1 MEKRIY
7 HKELAAGRWKEL
19 SLIEQMGNI
28 GSEVGRTF
36 KYFKQNDKIGFEI
49 SFEKAIELFD
59 LTLDD
64 ERWKDKINKIT
75 ETRELFCSLVTNTIY
90 TDELEKK
97 MNNLDDYFLRIGAIA
112 NEKRHK
118 NRN

>member
-1 MEKRIY
+1 MVE
-7 HKELAAGRWKEL
+7 H
-19 SLIEQMGNI
+19 
-28 GSEVGRTF
+28 
-36 KYFKQNDKIGFEI
+36 
-49 SFEKAIELFD
+49 
-59 LTLDD
+59 
-64 ERWKDKINKIT
+64 KINKIT